1 MKDQCQRNIDY
12 MRVSVTDRCNLR
24 CRYCMPKDIELL
36 PMEEILSFEEI
47 LEIIHQAASLGIRKI
62 KITGGEPLVRKNC
75 TGLIAK
81 IRETEGIEKVTLTT
95 NGILLP
101 EYIEDLKAAGIDGI
115 NISLDTL
122 RKDRFQEITGFDA
135 LDQVLAG
142 IDASLNAGIR
152 TKINTVLQ
160 KGVNDGEWQ
169 DLMLLAKD
177 RPLDVRFIEMMP
189 IGYGAVSTGVSD
201 IELRSKIRELYPGT
215 EEDHTVHGNGPAVY
229 VRIPGFC
236 GGVGFIAAIN
246 EKFCKDCNRIR
257 LTSAGRIKPCLCYG
271 DSFDLR
277 EILRTKEGPERDAL
291 LKETLQKAIT
301 YKPKEHCFEAKSSVT
316 EKKKMSQ
323 IGG

>member
-1 MKDQCQRNIDY
+1 MKDQYQRNIDY

-215 EEDHTVHGNGPAVY
+215 EEDHTAHGNGPAVY

>member
-1 MKDQCQRNIDY
+1 MKDQYQRNIDY

-24 CRYCMPKDIELL
+24 CRYCMPKDIELQ
-36 PMEEILSFEEI
+36 PMADILSFEEI
-47 LEIIHQAASLGIRKI
+47 LAVITQAASLGIRRI
-62 KITGGEPLVRKNC
+62 KITGGEPLVRKDC
-75 TGLIAK
+75 AK
-81 IRETEGIEKVTLTT
+81 LVRMIRETEGIEQVTLTT
-95 NGILLP
+95 NGILLKQMIN
-101 EYIEDLKAAGIDGI
+101 ELKDAGISGI

-122 RKDRFQEITGFDA
+122 SRDRFEEITGFDA
-135 LDQVLAG
+135 LDQVLDG

-160 KGVNDGEWQ
+160 KGINDDEWP
-169 DLMLLAKD
+169 DLVRLAKD

-189 IGYGAVSTGVSD
+189 IGYGAESTGVSD
-201 IELRSKIRELYPGT
+201 TELRARIRELYPGC
-215 EEDHTVHGNGPAVY
+215 EEDHSVHGNGPASY
-229 VRIPGFC
+229 LRIPGFA
-236 GGVGFIAAIN
+236 GSVGFIAAIN

-257 LTSAGRIKPCLCYG
+257 LTSVGRIKPCLCYG

-277 EILRTKEGPERDAL
+277 QILRTKEGAERDAL

>member
-1 MKDQCQRNIDY
+1 MKDQYQRNIDY

-160 KGVNDGEWQ
+160 KGVNDVEWQ

>member
-1 MKDQCQRNIDY
+1 MKDQYQRNIDY

-47 LEIIHQAASLGIRKI
+47 LEIIRQAASLGIRKI

-95 NGILLP
+95 NGILMP
-101 EYIEDLKAAGIDGI
+101 EYIGDLKAAGIDGI

>member
-1 MKDQCQRNIDY
+1 MKDQYQRNIDY

-47 LEIIHQAASLGIRKI
+47 LEIIRQAASLGIRKI

-75 TGLIAK
+75 AGLIAK

-101 EYIEDLKAAGIDGI
+101 EYIEDLKAAGIDSI

>member
-1 MKDQCQRNIDY
+1 MKDQYQRNIDY

-47 LEIIHQAASLGIRKI
+47 LEIIRQAASLGIRKI

-201 IELRSKIRELYPGT
+201 IKLRSKIRELYPGT

>member
-1 MKDQCQRNIDY
+1 MKDQYQRNIDY

-47 LEIIHQAASLGIRKI
+47 LEIVHQAASLGIRKI

>member
-1 MKDQCQRNIDY
+1 MKDQYQRNIDY

>member
-1 MKDQCQRNIDY
+1 MKDQYQRNIDY

-24 CRYCMPKDIELL
+24 CCYCMPKDIELL